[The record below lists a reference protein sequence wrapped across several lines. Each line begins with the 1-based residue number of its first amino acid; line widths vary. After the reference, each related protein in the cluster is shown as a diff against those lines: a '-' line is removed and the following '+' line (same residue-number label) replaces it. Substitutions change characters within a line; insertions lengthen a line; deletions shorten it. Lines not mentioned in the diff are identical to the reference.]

1 MSPSHPPVTTYFIV
15 DNLHCPTCVSAIKDT
30 LGNIEGVEWVSPNIV
45 TSWVAIEHDPKVTP
59 SEMYSKLES
68 AGFDISGVGSTNG
81 EVSLADLRRGD
92 HSDGLHRSDTH
103 YSLDLGERLTP
114 WGRMIKLSDKLSEKI
129 LPKKSSTS
137 EADKERKEKEHL
149 KNCEKCRTKASNPP
163 APDTL
168 PSGTASNQRDGQSE
182 DQQVDDEKSTEGLV
196 TSTQP
201 IGNEDDEKSESPDN
215 VGHRWRVSM
224 TISDLVCSSCVATLT
239 DLLKPRQWITKIS
252 IDYISDSGVFEYIG
266 TKEDAKQIAEA
277 IEDTGR
283 DTEIVQIT
291 NIDRGN
297 NVSSER
303 TVRIRI
309 DGFYCEHCA
318 DRATNSLRGLPR
330 DLKIEKRP
338 TCEQPILK
346 ITYTPAGPK
355 FTIRQI
361 LSVIEASDPAF
372 KASIFHLPTL
382 EERSK
387 KLRAAE
393 RKKIAIRAWFTTAVV
408 IPTFIIGVV
417 YMSLVPDHNP
427 SKMLLMEA
435 WRPGISRAQFSLC
448 IMATPV
454 YFFSANLFHRRAI
467 LEIKALWMRRPR
479 SDGLRYMDDDETSGA
494 LKTKEF
500 LQRFYRFGSM
510 DMLVSL
516 GTTIAYVSSISQ
528 MIAAA
533 VDRPAMV
540 NDANFYFDSVVFLTF
555 FLLWG
560 RFIEKYSESKLG
572 DAVDALTK
580 LRPTTAKLIEK
591 ITDTNEKEKEVSI
604 DMLDVGDIIRIPN
617 GASPPCD
624 GKIVSGETSFDESS
638 LTGESFPVSKA
649 ANDDVFA
656 GTVNMDRPVLV
667 QITGTAGQSML
678 DQIVAI
684 VREGQ
689 AKPSQI
695 QDLATRLT
703 KYFVPF
709 ITLIAIITWL
719 VWLVLG
725 LSGAIPGHFLD
736 VSSGGWV
743 VFSLQFAIAVFV
755 VACPCGLG
763 LAAPTAIFA
772 GSGLAAKYGILAKGG
787 GHAFEK
793 ASRIDCV
800 VFDKTGTLTIGGQP
814 MITDSTTFPDCEISE
829 QQRNTFLGALRAVE
843 DNSSHPI
850 AKAVVSWCASQTL
863 ERVEVAGVQ
872 EMPGKGLKATYKA
885 GSPPQSYDIVV
896 GNEALMD
903 DFMIDISLGVA
914 TSLQTWKK
922 EGKSIALAAIKAADK
937 PDTYRIAAALAI
949 TDPIR
954 RETPAVIRALQSAGK
969 DVWML
974 SGDNPT
980 TAKAVALRIGIPDL
994 NVIAGVLP
1002 TEKHEKIKW
1011 LQQTLKARKGNV
1023 ELTNRRA
1030 FVAMVGDG
1038 INDTAALSTAD
1049 VGVAIG
1055 SGSDVAISSADF
1067 VLVNSNLESIVTL
1080 LDLSRA
1086 VFRRIKFNFAW
1097 ALVYNVVAVPI
1108 AAGCLY
1114 ALTVGGQHV
1123 RLPPVW
1129 ASLAMAL
1136 SSISVVTS
1144 SLALRSGIPG
1154 LGFRVRKV
1162 FVARDGEVR
1171 KGGVYGFGG
1180 VKA

>member
-1 MSPSHPPVTTYFIV
+1 MASPHQPVTTYFIV
-15 DNLHCPTCVSAIKDT
+15 DNLHCPTCVSTIKDT
-30 LGNIEGVEWVSPNIV
+30 LQIIDGVSWVSPNIV
-45 TSWVAIEHDPKVTP
+45 TSWVAIEHDPEITP
-59 SEMYSKLES
+59 SAMYSKLDA
-68 AGFDISGVGSTNG
+68 AGFDVSGVGSTNG
-81 EVSLADLRRGD
+81 EVSLADMRRGD
-92 HSDGLHRSDTH
+92 HSIGLHRPTSH
-103 YSLDLGERLTP
+103 YSLDLGERVTP
-114 WGRMIKLSDKLSEKI
+114 WGRMIELSDRISDKI
-129 LPKKSSTS
+129 MHKKSPNSK
-137 EADKERKEKEHL
+137 ADQERKQQEHL
-149 KNCEKCRTKASNPP
+149 KNCEQCRTKASKSTTPE
-163 APDTL
+163 TVR
-168 PSGTASNQRDGQSE
+168 SNTTSNNHDSQSE
-182 DQQVDDEKSTEGLV
+182 KQQVNDKSTEGLV
-196 TSTQP
+196 TSVKPLENVEIDTS
-201 IGNEDDEKSESPDN
+201 KSAEN
-215 VGHRWRVSM
+215 VGHRWRISM
-224 TISDLVCSSCVATLT
+224 TISNLTCPNCVHTLT
-239 DLLKPRQWITKIS
+239 DLLKSRHWITKIS
-252 IDYISDSGVFEYIG
+252 ISYISKSGVFEYIG
-266 TKEDAKQIAEA
+266 TKEDAKLISEA

-283 DTEIVQIT
+283 ETEIVQIT
-291 NIDRGN
+291 NIDCEN
-297 NVSSER
+297 TLNDER

-318 DRATNSLRGLPR
+318 DRATNSLRGLPQN
-330 DLKIEKRP
+330 LKIDKRP
-338 TCEQPILK
+338 TREQPILK

-387 KLRAAE
+387 KLQAAE
-393 RKKIAIRAWFTTAVV
+393 RTKISIRAWFTTAVV

-435 WRPGISRAQFSLC
+435 WKPGVSRAQLSLC
-448 IMATPV
+448 LMATPV

-467 LEIKALWMRRPR
+467 LEVKALWTQRPR
-479 SDGLRYMDDDETSGA
+479 SDGLRYIDNDETIGPTR
-494 LKTKEF
+494 TKEF
-500 LQRFYRFGSM
+500 LRRFYRFGSM
-510 DMLVSL
+510 DLLVSL

-533 VDRPAMV
+533 VDRPNMV

-591 ITDTNEKEKEVSI
+591 VTDTDEIEKEVNI
-604 DMLDVGDIIRIPN
+604 DMLDVGDIIRIPR

-624 GKIVSGETSFDESS
+624 GKIVSGQSSFDESS
-638 LTGESFPVSKA
+638 LTGESLPVSKA

-656 GTVNMDRPVLV
+656 GTVNIDLPVLV
-667 QITGTAGQSML
+667 QVTGTAGQSML

-689 AKPSQI
+689 AQPSHI

-703 KYFVPF
+703 KYFVPL
-709 ITLIAIITWL
+709 ITLIAIVTWL
-719 VWLVLG
+719 VWLILG
-725 LSGAIPGHFLD
+725 LSGMIPGHFLD

-772 GSGLAAKYGILAKGG
+772 GSGLAAKHGILAKGG
-787 GHAFEK
+787 GQAFEK

-800 VFDKTGTLTIGGQP
+800 VFDKTGTLTMGGQP
-814 MITDSTTFPDCEISE
+814 TITDSTTFPGEEISE
-829 QQRNTFLGALRAVE
+829 EEHNTFIAALRTVE
-843 DNSSHPI
+843 ENSGHPI
-850 AKAVVSWCASQTL
+850 AKAITSWCATQTL
-863 ERVEVAGVQ
+863 ERVEVTGV
-872 EMPGKGLKATYKA
+872 EEIPGKGLKATYKA
-885 GSPPQSYDIVV
+885 GSPLQSFDIIV
-896 GNEALMD
+896 GNETLMN
-903 DFMIDISLGVA
+903 DFAVGISLGIA
-914 TSLQTWKK
+914 TNLQTWKK
-922 EGKSIALAAIKAADK
+922 EGKSIALAAIKAD
-937 PDTYRIAAALAI
+937 DSSSTYRIAAATAI

-954 RETPAVIRALQSAGK
+954 YETPAVIRALKSAGK

-980 TAKAVALRIGIPDL
+980 TAQAVALRIGIPES

-1002 TEKHEKIKW
+1002 TEKHEKIQW
-1011 LQQTLKARKGNV
+1011 LQRTLKARKGNA

-1030 FVAMVGDG
+1030 FIAMVGDG

-1049 VGVAIG
+1049 VGIAIG

-1067 VLVNSNLESIVTL
+1067 VLVNSNLECIVTL
-1080 LDLSRA
+1080 LDLSKA

-1097 ALVYNVVAVPI
+1097 AIVYNLLAVPF
-1108 AAGCLY
+1108 AAGCFY
-1114 ALTVGGQHV
+1114 AIMVNGQHI

-1144 SLALRSGIPG
+1144 SLALRSGIPW
-1154 LGFRVRKV
+1154 LGFRARKI
-1162 FVARDGEVR
+1162 FQPEEKAT
-1171 KGGVYGFGG
+1171 KGVVYGFGARR
-1180 VKA
+1180 V